1 MSGGIFHTRGARA
14 STQAIE
20 NYRFRQRLIP
30 VSLLLGVSLT
40 LASVF
45 LLAPTS
51 SAQDPVTTRIECSDA
66 TDDFVLLCLAF
77 EAVFNNFVDGV
88 VVVDLADAAKQGVID
103 ANLAERT
110 TDAPPCALPAPEFED
125 MCAEIDKAEDT
136 TAAAVAATDAML
148 ASLNEART
156 RRLTPDQHRSFDN
169 ILSSE
174 ITRIGIGIEF
184 ALLDT
189 DGNPCRTPSDTCR
202 MQILEVYSP
211 SPAETAGLMVGDVI
225 VAYGKVVADNPCR
238 DLRSLDYG
246 HDLGDTVSVS
256 ILRNGTAMDFDLVT
270 AEVIDPVVFSQ
281 IVDGNVGYIQLDVF
295 SSGSPEKFLA
305 HLTRL
310 INAGA
315 KAIVVDLRN
324 NPGGYLTET
333 GLISAAFLNDGDLV
347 YRIVSVHSDQ
357 SANAGGDGI
366 AADAIALPMAVAVN
380 GRSASGSE
388 LFALALRGNSRAKIV
403 GRSTFGKHTGQKTFT
418 AEASDGTSL
427 GAILV
432 TSLRF
437 FGPGD
442 LSSAGGIQP
451 DFVESISGC
460 AHPIGVV
467 RQSVPSLYPRVSDL
481 SITSV
486 PASVAYTPGEKVT
499 VAVSFDAPVS
509 VDTANG
515 TPYLELQVG
524 TEVRQAVYQSTLT
537 NNGISVVD
545 FEYTVANDTDDDGIS
560 IEQDSIILNGATI
573 RRRGAGWDAILD
585 HPRLAA
591 EIQHAVIPDPVIPDP
606 VIPDPVIPD
615 PVIPDPVIPDP
626 VIPDPV
632 IPDPVIPDPVI
643 PDPVIP
649 DPVIP
654 DPVIPDPVIPDPVTP
669 DPVTPDPVTP
679 DPVIPDPVIPDPVTP
694 EPEPIEPEPIEPE
707 QIEPEPTPDPAPD
720 PVELEPEQIFSDIS
734 HTLFVEHIYWLA
746 AQGITTGCGP
756 TTFCPDE
763 SVTRG
768 QMAAF
773 LNRALQLP
781 AADQD
786 YFTDDNGSTF
796 EDDIN
801 RLRQAGITTGCGPT
815 TSCWDQPTTRGQMAA
830 FLNRALQLPA
840 ADQDYFTD
848 DNGSTFEDDI
858 NRLRQAGITTGC
870 GPTTSCW
877 DQPTTR
883 GQMAAFLYRARDL
896 IEAARQQN
904 L

>member
-77 EAVFNNFVDGV
+77 EVVFNNFVDGV

-156 RRLTPDQHRSFDN
+156 GRLTPAQHRSFDD

-202 MQILEVYSP
+202 MLILEVYSP

-238 DLRSLDYG
+238 DLRSLDYD

-281 IVDGNVGYIQLDVF
+281 IVDGNVGYIQLDIF
-295 SSGSPEKFLA
+295 ATGSPETFLA

-324 NPGGYLTET
+324 NPGGYLTES

-347 YRIVSVHSDQ
+347 YRIVSVRSDQ

-388 LFALALRGNSRAKIV
+388 LFALAMRWNSRAKIV
-403 GRSTFGKHTGQKTFT
+403 GSTTYGKHTGQQTFA

-427 GAILV
+427 GAIQV

-442 LSSAGGIQP
+442 LSSAGGIHP
-451 DFVESISGC
+451 DFVESISDC

-467 RQSVPSLYPRVSDL
+467 RQSVPSLYPQVSEL

-486 PASVAYTPGEKVT
+486 
-499 VAVSFDAPVS
+499 
-509 VDTANG
+509 
-515 TPYLELQVG
+515 
-524 TEVRQAVYQSTLT
+524 
-537 NNGISVVD
+537 
-545 FEYTVANDTDDDGIS
+545 
-560 IEQDSIILNGATI
+560 
-573 RRRGAGWDAILD
+573 
-585 HPRLAA
+585 
-591 EIQHAVIPDPVIPDP
+591 
-606 VIPDPVIPD
+606 
-615 PVIPDPVIPDP
+615 
-626 VIPDPV
+626 
-632 IPDPVIPDPVI
+632 
-643 PDPVIP
+643 
-649 DPVIP
+649 
-654 DPVIPDPVIPDPVTP
+654 
-669 DPVTPDPVTP
+669 
-679 DPVIPDPVIPDPVTP
+679 
-694 EPEPIEPEPIEPE
+694 
-707 QIEPEPTPDPAPD
+707 PTPDPAPD
-720 PVELEPEQIFSDIS
+720 PVVLEPEQIFSDIS

-801 RLRQAGITTGCGPT
+801 RLRQAGITTGCGTDMFCP
-815 TSCWDQPTTRGQMAA
+815 DLPVTRGQMAA

-870 GPTTSCW
+870 GTDMFCP
-877 DQPTTR
+877 DLPVTR
-883 GQMAAFLYRARDL
+883 GQMATFLYRARDL
-896 IEAARQQN
+896 IEAARQQD

>member
-20 NYRFRQRLIP
+20 SYRFRQRLIP

-45 LLAPTS
+45 VFAPAS
-51 SAQDPVTTRIECSDA
+51 SAQDPVTNRIECSDPS
-66 TDDFVLLCLAF
+66 DDFVLLCLAF
-77 EAVFNNFVDGV
+77 EAVVNNFVDGV
-88 VVVDLADAAKQGVID
+88 VVADLAEAAKQGVID

-136 TAAAVAATDAML
+136 TAAALAAADAML

-156 RRLTPDQHRSFDN
+156 HRLTPAQHRSTDDV
-169 ILSSE
+169 LSSE

-184 ALLDT
+184 ALLDN
-189 DGNPCRTPSDTCR
+189 DGNPCTTPSYTCR
-202 MQILEVYSP
+202 MLILEVYSP

-238 DLRSLDYG
+238 DLRSLDDD

-256 ILRNGTAMDFDLVT
+256 ILRNGTTMDFDLVT

-281 IVDGNVGYIQLDVF
+281 MVDGNVGYIQLDFF

-315 KAIVVDLRN
+315 KAIVVDIRN
-324 NPGGYLTET
+324 NTGGYLTET

-347 YRIVSVHSDQ
+347 YRIVSVHLDQ
-357 SANAGGDGI
+357 SANVSGDGI
-366 AADAIALPMAVAVN
+366 ASDSIALPMAIAVN

-388 LFALALRGNSRAKIV
+388 LFALAVRGNNRAKIV
-403 GRSTFGKHTGQKTFT
+403 GSTTFGKHTGHQTFA

-427 GAILV
+427 GAIQV

-442 LSSAGGIQP
+442 ISSAGGIHP
-451 DFVESISGC
+451 DFVESISDC

-467 RQSVPSLYPRVSDL
+467 RQSVPSLYPRVSEL

-486 PASVAYTPGEKVT
+486 PASVAYTSGEKVT
-499 VAVSFDAPVS
+499 AAVSFDSPVF

-515 TPYLELQVG
+515 KPYLELQVG

-537 NNGISVVD
+537 NNGVSVVE
-545 FEYTVANDTDDDGIS
+545 FEYTVGNDTDDDGIS

-585 HPRLAA
+585 HPPLAA
-591 EIQHAVIPDPVIPDP
+591 EIHHAVTEPPIIDPVIIDP
-606 VIPDPVIPD
+606 VIIDPVIID
-615 PVIPDPVIPDP
+615 PVIIDPVIIDP
-626 VIPDPV
+626 VIINPVIIDPV
-632 IPDPVIPDPVI
+632 IIDPVIIDPVI
-643 PDPVIP
+643 VEPRPV
-649 DPVIP
+649 
-654 DPVIPDPVIPDPVTP
+654 
-669 DPVTPDPVTP
+669 
-679 DPVIPDPVIPDPVTP
+679 
-694 EPEPIEPEPIEPE
+694 EPEPVEP
-707 QIEPEPTPDPAPD
+707 DRY
-720 PVELEPEQIFSDIS
+720 FSDIS
-734 HTLFVEHIYWLA
+734 HTSFVEAINWLA
-746 AQGITTGCGP
+746 EQQITQGCGQD
-756 TTFCPDE
+756 TFCPDLP
-763 SVTRG
+763 VTRG

-773 LNRALQLP
+773 LSRALQLP

-786 YFTDDNGSTF
+786 YFNDDNNSTF
-796 EDDIN
+796 QNYIN
-801 RLRQAGITTGCGPT
+801 RLRQAGITQGCGQDTFCP
-815 TSCWDQPTTRGQMAA
+815 DLPVTRGQMAA
-830 FLNRALQLPA
+830 FLSRALQLPA
-840 ADQDYFTD
+840 ADQDYFND
-848 DNGSTFEDDI
+848 DNNSTFQDYI
-858 NRLRQAGITTGC
+858 NRLRQAGITQGC
-870 GPTTSCW
+870 GTDTFCP
-877 DQPTTR
+877 DLPVTR

-896 IEAARQQN
+896 IAAARQPTS
-904 L
+904 

>member
-20 NYRFRQRLIP
+20 NYRFHQRLIP

-45 LLAPTS
+45 LFASAS
-51 SAQDPVTTRIECSDA
+51 SAQDPVTNRIECSDA
-66 TDDFVLLCLAF
+66 SDDFVILCTAF
-77 EAVFNNFVDGV
+77 EAVVDNFVDGV
-88 VVVDLADAAKQGVID
+88 VVADLAEAAKQGVIH

-110 TDAPPCALPAPEFED
+110 TDAPPCALPAPEFEE

-136 TAAAVAATDAML
+136 TAAALAATDAML

-156 RRLTPDQHRSFDN
+156 RRLTPAQLGFFDSN
-169 ILSSE
+169 LTTDI
-174 ITRIGIGIEF
+174 IRIGIGIEF
-184 ALLDT
+184 SLLDT
-189 DGNPCRTPSDTCR
+189 DGNPCTTPSDTCR

-225 VAYGKVVADNPCR
+225 VKYGKVVANSTCR
-238 DLRSLDYG
+238 DLRSLDDG

-270 AEVIDPVVFSQ
+270 AEVIDPVIFSQ
-281 IVDGNVGYIQLDVF
+281 IVDGNVGYIQLDIF

-333 GLISAAFLNDGDLV
+333 GLISAAFLNNGDLV
-347 YRIVSVHSDQ
+347 YRIVAVHLDQ

-366 AADAIALPMAVAVN
+366 ASDAIALPMAVAVN

-388 LFALALRGNSRAKIV
+388 LFTLAMRGNDRAKIV
-403 GRSTFGKHTGQKTFT
+403 GSTTFGKHTGQQTFT

-427 GAILV
+427 GAIQV

-442 LSSAGGIQP
+442 LSSQGGIQP
-451 DFVESISGC
+451 DFVESISDC

-467 RQSVPSLYPRVSDL
+467 RQSVPSLYPRVSEL
-481 SITSV
+481 SITSM
-486 PASVAYTPGEKVT
+486 PASVAYKSGEKVT
-499 VAVSFDAPVS
+499 VVVSFDAPVS
-509 VDTANG
+509 VNTANG
-515 TPYLELQVG
+515 KPYLELQVG

-537 NNGISVVD
+537 TSGVSVVD

-573 RRRGAGWDAILD
+573 RKRGAGWDAILD

-591 EIQHAVIPDPVIPDP
+591 EIQHAVIPDPV
-606 VIPDPVIPD
+606 
-615 PVIPDPVIPDP
+615 
-626 VIPDPV
+626 
-632 IPDPVIPDPVI
+632 
-643 PDPVIP
+643 
-649 DPVIP
+649 
-654 DPVIPDPVIPDPVTP
+654 
-669 DPVTPDPVTP
+669 
-679 DPVIPDPVIPDPVTP
+679 TP

-707 QIEPEPTPDPAPD
+707 PIEPEPIEPEPIEPEPIEPEPIEPEPTPDPAPD
-720 PVELEPEQIFSDIS
+720 PAELEPEQIFSDIS
-734 HTLFVEHIYWLA
+734 HTLFVEQIYWLA

-756 TTFCPDE
+756 TNFCPDE

-768 QMAAF
+768 QMAAYLNRALQLPAADQDYFTDDNGSTFEDDINRLRQAGITTGCGPTTFCGDEPVTRGQIAAF

-801 RLRQAGITTGCGPT
+801 RLRQAGITTGCG
-815 TSCWDQPTTRGQMAA
+815 S
-830 FLNRALQLPA
+830 
-840 ADQDYFTD
+840 
-848 DNGSTFEDDI
+848 
-858 NRLRQAGITTGC
+858 
-870 GPTTSCW
+870 TTSCW

-896 IEAARQQN
+896 IEAARQHN

>member
-1 MSGGIFHTRGARA
+1 MSGSASHTPGARA
-14 STQAIE
+14 STKAIE
-20 NYRFRQRLIP
+20 NRFRQRLIP

-40 LASVF
+40 LASAF
-45 LLAPTS
+45 LLASTS
-51 SAQDPVTTRIECSDA
+51 SAQDPVTNRIECSDA

-77 EAVFNNFVDGV
+77 ETVVNNFVDGV
-88 VVVDLADAAKQGVID
+88 VVVDLAEAAKQGVID

-156 RRLTPDQHRSFDN
+156 RRLTPAQHRSFDD
-169 ILSSE
+169 ILSPE

-184 ALLDT
+184 ALLDA

-202 MQILEVYSP
+202 LLILEVYSP

-256 ILRNGTAMDFDLVT
+256 ILRDGTAMDFDLVT

-281 IVDGNVGYIQLDVF
+281 IVDGNVGYIQLDIF
-295 SSGSPEKFLA
+295 ATGSPETFLA
-305 HLTRL
+305 HLTSL
-310 INAGA
+310 IDAGA

-347 YRIVSVHSDQ
+347 YLIASVHLDQ
-357 SANAGGDGI
+357 SANASGNGM
-366 AADAIALPMAVAVN
+366 AADAIAFPMAIAVN

-388 LFALALRGNSRAKIV
+388 LFALAMRGNSRAKIV
-403 GRSTFGKHTGQKTFT
+403 GSTTFGKHTGQQTFA

-427 GAILV
+427 GAIQV

-451 DFVESISGC
+451 DFVESISDC
-460 AHPIGVV
+460 VHPIGVV
-467 RQSVPSLYPRVSDL
+467 RQSVPSLYPRVSEL
-481 SITSV
+481 SLTSM
-486 PASVAYTPGEKVT
+486 PASVAYKSGEKVT

-515 TPYLELQVG
+515 KPYLELQVG
-524 TEVRQAVYQSTLT
+524 TEVRQAVYKSTLT
-537 NNGISVVD
+537 SNGVSVVD
-545 FEYTVANDTDDDGIS
+545 FEYIVANDTDDDGIS
-560 IEQDSIILNGATI
+560 IEQDSIVGNGATI

-585 HPRLAA
+585 HPLLAA
-591 EIQHAVIPDPVIPDP
+591 EIHHAVTEPPVI
-606 VIPDPVIPD
+606 
-615 PVIPDPVIPDP
+615 
-626 VIPDPV
+626 
-632 IPDPVIPDPVI
+632 
-643 PDPVIP
+643 
-649 DPVIP
+649 
-654 DPVIPDPVIPDPVTP
+654 
-669 DPVTPDPVTP
+669 
-679 DPVIPDPVIPDPVTP
+679 
-694 EPEPIEPEPIEPE
+694 
-707 QIEPEPTPDPAPD
+707 
-720 PVELEPEQIFSDIS
+720 
-734 HTLFVEHIYWLA
+734 

-756 TTFCPDE
+756 TTFCGDE
-763 SVTRG
+763 PVTRG

-773 LNRALQLP
+773 LSRALQLP

-801 RLRQAGITTGCGPT
+801 RLRQAGITTGCGTDTFCPDL
-815 TSCWDQPTTRGQMAA
+815 SVTRGQMAA
-830 FLNRALQLPA
+830 FLSRALQLPA
-840 ADQDYFTD
+840 ADQDYFND
-848 DNGSTFEDDI
+848 DNNSTFQDYI

-870 GPTTSCW
+870 GPTTFCPDESV
-877 DQPTTR
+877 TR

>member
-14 STQAIE
+14 SIQAIE
-20 NYRFRQRLIP
+20 NHRFRQRLIP

-45 LLAPTS
+45 LFASAS
-51 SAQDPVTTRIECSDA
+51 SAQDPVTNRIECNDA
-66 TDDFVLLCLAF
+66 TDDFVILCFAF
-77 EAVFNNFVDGV
+77 EAVVDNFVDGV
-88 VVVDLADAAKQGVID
+88 VAADLAEAATQGVIH

-110 TDAPPCALPAPEFED
+110 ADAPPCALPAPEFEE
-125 MCAEIDKAEDT
+125 MCDEIDKVEDT
-136 TAAAVAATDAML
+136 TAAALAATDAML

-156 RRLTPDQHRSFDN
+156 RRLTPAQLRFFDGN
-169 ILSSE
+169 LTTDI
-174 ITRIGIGIEF
+174 IRIGIGIEF
-184 ALLDT
+184 SLLDT
-189 DGNPCRTPSDTCR
+189 DGNPCTTPSDTCR
-202 MQILEVYSP
+202 MHILEVYSP

-225 VAYGKVVADNPCR
+225 VKYGKVVANSTCR
-238 DLRSLDYG
+238 DLRSQDDG

-270 AEVIDPVVFSQ
+270 AEVIDPVIFSQ
-281 IVDGNVGYIQLDVF
+281 IVDGNVGYIQLDSF

-333 GLISAAFLNDGDLV
+333 GLISAAFLNNGDLV

-357 SANAGGDGI
+357 SANADGDGI
-366 AADAIALPMAVAVN
+366 ASDAIALPMAVAVN

-388 LFALALRGNSRAKIV
+388 LFALAMRGNDRAKIV
-403 GRSTFGKHTGQKTFT
+403 GSTTFGKHTGQQTFT

-427 GAILV
+427 GAIQL

-442 LSSAGGIQP
+442 LSSQGGIQP
-451 DFVESISGC
+451 DFVESISDC

-467 RQSVPSLYPRVSDL
+467 RQSVPSLYPRVSEL
-481 SITSV
+481 SITSM
-486 PASVAYTPGEKVT
+486 PASVAYKSGEKVT
-499 VAVSFDAPVS
+499 VVVSFDAPVS
-509 VDTANG
+509 VNAANG
-515 TPYLELQVG
+515 KPYLELQVG

-537 NNGISVVD
+537 TSGVSVVD

-560 IEQDSIILNGATI
+560 IEQDSIVLNGATI

-585 HPRLAA
+585 HPRLAS
-591 EIQHAVIPDPVIPDP
+591 EIQHAVIPDPVA
-606 VIPDPVIPD
+606 
-615 PVIPDPVIPDP
+615 
-626 VIPDPV
+626 
-632 IPDPVIPDPVI
+632 
-643 PDPVIP
+643 
-649 DPVIP
+649 
-654 DPVIPDPVIPDPVTP
+654 
-669 DPVTPDPVTP
+669 
-679 DPVIPDPVIPDPVTP
+679 P
-694 EPEPIEPEPIEPE
+694 EPEP
-707 QIEPEPTPDPAPD
+707 IEPEPTPDPAPD
-720 PVELEPEQIFSDIS
+720 PVEPEPGQIYSDIS
-734 HTLFVEHIYWLA
+734 LTLFVEHIYWLA

-756 TTFCPDE
+756 TNFCPDE
-763 SVTRG
+763 SVTRGQMAAFLNRALQLPAADQDYFTDDNGSTLEDDINRLRQAGITTGCGPTTFCGDEPVTRG

-815 TSCWDQPTTRGQMAA
+815 T
-830 FLNRALQLPA
+830 F
-840 ADQDYFTD
+840 
-848 DNGSTFEDDI
+848 
-858 NRLRQAGITTGC
+858 C
-870 GPTTSCW
+870 GDEPV
-877 DQPTTR
+877 TR

-896 IEAARQQN
+896 IEAARRQN

>member
-1 MSGGIFHTRGARA
+1 MSGSASHTPGARA

-77 EAVFNNFVDGV
+77 EAVVNNFVDGV
-88 VVVDLADAAKQGVID
+88 VVVDLAEAAKQGVID

-148 ASLNEART
+148 ASLNETRT
-156 RRLTPDQHRSFDN
+156 HRLTPAQHRSFDD
-169 ILSSE
+169 ILRPE

-189 DGNPCRTPSDTCR
+189 DGNPCTTPSDTCR
-202 MQILEVYSP
+202 MLILEVYSP

-225 VAYGKVVADNPCR
+225 VEYGKVVANSTCR
-238 DLRSLDYG
+238 DLRSLDDG

-281 IVDGNVGYIQLDVF
+281 IVDGNVGYIQLDIF
-295 SSGSPEKFLA
+295 ATGSPETFLA
-305 HLTRL
+305 HLTNL
-310 INAGA
+310 IGAGA

-347 YRIVSVHSDQ
+347 YRVVSVHFDQ
-357 SANAGGDGI
+357 SANAGGNGI
-366 AADAIALPMAVAVN
+366 AADAIALPMAIAVN

-388 LFALALRGNSRAKIV
+388 LFALALRWNDRAKIV
-403 GRSTFGKHTGQKTFT
+403 GSTTFGKHTGQQTFT

-427 GAILV
+427 GAIQV

-442 LSSAGGIQP
+442 LSSQGGIQP
-451 DFVESISGC
+451 DFVESISDC

-467 RQSVPSLYPRVSDL
+467 RQSVPSLYPRVSEL
-481 SITSV
+481 SITSM
-486 PASVAYTPGEKVT
+486 PASVAYKSGEKVT

-515 TPYLELQVG
+515 KPYLELQVG

-537 NNGISVVD
+537 NNGVSVVD

-573 RRRGAGWDAILD
+573 RRPGAGWDAILD

-591 EIQHAVIPDPVIPDP
+591 EIQHPVIPD
-606 VIPDPVIPD
+606 
-615 PVIPDPVIPDP
+615 
-626 VIPDPV
+626 
-632 IPDPVIPDPVI
+632 
-643 PDPVIP
+643 
-649 DPVIP
+649 
-654 DPVIPDPVIPDPVTP
+654 
-669 DPVTPDPVTP
+669 
-679 DPVIPDPVIPDPVTP
+679 
-694 EPEPIEPEPIEPE
+694 PEPIEPEPIEPE
-707 QIEPEPTPDPAPD
+707 PTPDPL
-720 PVELEPEQIFSDIS
+720 ELEPEQIFSDIS

-815 TSCWDQPTTRGQMAA
+815 TFCGDEPVTRGQMAA

-840 ADQDYFTD
+840 TDQDYFTD
-848 DNGSTFEDDI
+848 DNGSTVEDHI

>member
-1 MSGGIFHTRGARA
+1 MA
-14 STQAIE
+14 SA
-20 NYRFRQRLIP
+20 
-30 VSLLLGVSLT
+30 
-40 LASVF
+40 F
-45 LLAPTS
+45 LLASTS
-51 SAQDPVTTRIECSDA
+51 SAQDPVTNRIECSDA

-77 EAVFNNFVDGV
+77 ETVVNNFVDGV
-88 VVVDLADAAKQGVID
+88 VVVDLAEAAKQGVID

-156 RRLTPDQHRSFDN
+156 RRLTPAQHRSFDD
-169 ILSSE
+169 ILSPE

-189 DGNPCRTPSDTCR
+189 DGNPCTTPSDTCR
-202 MQILEVYSP
+202 LLILEVYSP

-281 IVDGNVGYIQLDVF
+281 IVDGNVGYIQLDIF
-295 SSGSPEKFLA
+295 ATGSPETFLA
-305 HLTRL
+305 HLTSL
-310 INAGA
+310 IDAGA

-333 GLISAAFLNDGDLV
+333 SLISAAFLNDGDLV
-347 YRIVSVHSDQ
+347 YRIASVHLDQ
-357 SANAGGDGI
+357 SANASGDGM
-366 AADAIALPMAVAVN
+366 AADAIAFPMAIAVN

-388 LFALALRGNSRAKIV
+388 LFTLALRGNSRAKIV
-403 GRSTFGKHTGQKTFT
+403 GSTTFGKHTGQQTFA

-427 GAILV
+427 GAIQV

-451 DFVESISGC
+451 DFVESISDC
-460 AHPIGVV
+460 VHPIGVV
-467 RQSVPSLYPRVSDL
+467 RQSVPSLYPRVSEL
-481 SITSV
+481 SLTSM
-486 PASVAYTPGEKVT
+486 PASVAYKSGEKVT

-515 TPYLELQVG
+515 KPYLELQVG
-524 TEVRQAVYQSTLT
+524 TEVRQAVYKSTLT
-537 NNGISVVD
+537 SNGVSVVD

-560 IEQDSIILNGATI
+560 IEQDSIVGNGATI

-585 HPRLAA
+585 HPLLAA
-591 EIQHAVIPDPVIPDP
+591 EINHAVTEPPIIDPVIIDP
-606 VIPDPVIPD
+606 VIVE
-615 PVIPDPVIPDP
+615 
-626 VIPDPV
+626 
-632 IPDPVIPDPVI
+632 
-643 PDPVIP
+643 
-649 DPVIP
+649 
-654 DPVIPDPVIPDPVTP
+654 
-669 DPVTPDPVTP
+669 
-679 DPVIPDPVIPDPVTP
+679 P
-694 EPEPIEPEPIEPE
+694 EPEPE
-707 QIEPEPTPDPAPD
+707 
-720 PVELEPEQIFSDIS
+720 PVEPDRYFSDIS
-734 HTLFVEHIYWLA
+734 HTSFIEAINWLA
-746 AQGITTGCGP
+746 EQQITQGCGQD
-756 TTFCPDE
+756 TFCPDLP
-763 SVTRG
+763 VTRG

-773 LNRALQLP
+773 LSRALQLP

-786 YFTDDNGSTF
+786 YFNDDNNSTF
-796 EDDIN
+796 QDYIN
-801 RLRQAGITTGCGPT
+801 RLRQAGITQGCGQDTFCP
-815 TSCWDQPTTRGQMAA
+815 DLPVTRGQMAA
-830 FLNRALQLPA
+830 FLSRALQLPA
-840 ADQDYFTD
+840 ADQDYFND
-848 DNGSTFEDDI
+848 DNNSTFQDYI
-858 NRLRQAGITTGC
+858 NRLIQAGITQGC
-870 GPTTSCW
+870 GTDTFCP
-877 DQPTTR
+877 DLPVAR

-896 IEAARQQN
+896 IAAARQPTS
-904 L
+904 

>member
-20 NYRFRQRLIP
+20 NYRFRRRLIP

-77 EAVFNNFVDGV
+77 EASVDNFVDGV

-156 RRLTPDQHRSFDN
+156 RRLTPAQHRSFSGS
-169 ILSSE
+169 LGSE

-189 DGNPCRTPSDTCR
+189 DGNPCTTPSGTCD

-211 SPAETAGLMVGDVI
+211 SPADTAGLMVGDVI

-238 DLRSLDYG
+238 DLRSLDDD

-256 ILRNGTAMDFDLVT
+256 ILRDGTAMDFDLVT

-281 IVDGNVGYIQLDVF
+281 IVDGNVGYIQLDIF
-295 SSGSPEKFLA
+295 ATGSPEKFLA
-305 HLTRL
+305 HLTNL
-310 INAGA
+310 IGAGA

-347 YRIVSVHSDQ
+347 YRVVSVHSDQ
-357 SANAGGDGI
+357 SANAGGNGI

-380 GRSASGSE
+380 GRSASASE

-403 GRSTFGKHTGQKTFT
+403 GSTTFGKHTGQKTFT

-427 GAILV
+427 GAIQV

-451 DFVESISGC
+451 DFVESISDC

-467 RQSVPSLYPRVSDL
+467 RQSVPSLYPRVSEL

-486 PASVAYTPGEKVT
+486 PVSVAYKSGEKVT
-499 VAVSFDAPVS
+499 VAVSFDVPVF
-509 VDTANG
+509 VDTSNG
-515 TPYLELQVG
+515 KPYLELQVG
-524 TEVRQAVYQSTLT
+524 TEVRQAVYKSTLT
-537 NNGISVVD
+537 TSGVSVVD

-560 IEQDSIILNGATI
+560 IEQDAIIGNGATI

-585 HPRLAA
+585 HPPLAA
-591 EIQHAVIPDPVIPDP
+591 EVHHAVTKPVIIDPVITNSVITNP
-606 VIPDPVIPD
+606 VITNPVITN
-615 PVIPDPVIPDP
+615 PV
-626 VIPDPV
+626 
-632 IPDPVIPDPVI
+632 
-643 PDPVIP
+643 
-649 DPVIP
+649 
-654 DPVIPDPVIPDPVTP
+654 
-669 DPVTPDPVTP
+669 
-679 DPVIPDPVIPDPVTP
+679 
-694 EPEPIEPEPIEPE
+694 
-707 QIEPEPTPDPAPD
+707 
-720 PVELEPEQIFSDIS
+720 VELEPEQIFSDIS

-763 SVTRG
+763 FVTRG

-773 LNRALQLP
+773 LNRALRLP
-781 AADQD
+781 SADQD
-786 YFTDDNGSTF
+786 YFSDDNGSTF

-801 RLRQAGITTGCGPT
+801 RLRQAGITTGCGTDTFCPGLPV
-815 TSCWDQPTTRGQMAA
+815 SRGQMAA
-830 FLNRALQLPA
+830 FLNRALRLPS
-840 ADQDYFTD
+840 ADQDYFSD

-896 IEAARQQN
+896 IGAARQQN

>member
-1 MSGGIFHTRGARA
+1 MSGGISHTRGARA

-20 NYRFRQRLIP
+20 NYRFRQRLIT

-45 LLAPTS
+45 LFASAS
-51 SAQDPVTTRIECSDA
+51 SAQDPVTNRIECSDA

-77 EAVFNNFVDGV
+77 EAVVDNFVDGV
-88 VVVDLADAAKQGVID
+88 VVADLAEAAKQGVID

-148 ASLNEART
+148 ASLNETRT
-156 RRLTPDQHRSFDN
+156 RRLTPAQHRSIDD
-169 ILSSE
+169 ILRPE

-189 DGNPCRTPSDTCR
+189 DGNPCTTPSDTCR
-202 MQILEVYSP
+202 MLILEVYSP

-246 HDLGDTVSVS
+246 HDLGDTVSLS

-281 IVDGNVGYIQLDVF
+281 IVDGNVGYIQLDTF
-295 SSGSPEKFLA
+295 ATGSPKTFLA
-305 HLTRL
+305 YLTNL

-347 YRIVSVHSDQ
+347 YRIVSVHLDQ

-403 GRSTFGKHTGQKTFT
+403 GSTTFGKHTGQKTFT

-427 GAILV
+427 GAIQV

-451 DFVESISGC
+451 DFVESISDC

-467 RQSVPSLYPRVSDL
+467 RQSVPSLYPRVSEL
-481 SITSV
+481 SITSM
-486 PASVAYTPGEKVT
+486 PASVAYKSGEKVT

-509 VDTANG
+509 VDTANRK
-515 TPYLELQVG
+515 PYLELQVG
-524 TEVRQAVYQSTLT
+524 TEVRQAVYKSTLT
-537 NNGISVVD
+537 ASGVSVVD

-669 DPVTPDPVTP
+669 DPVT
-679 DPVIPDPVIPDPVTP
+679 PDPVIPDPVTP

>member
-1 MSGGIFHTRGARA
+1 MSGSASHTPGARA

-45 LLAPTS
+45 LFASAS
-51 SAQDPVTTRIECSDA
+51 SAQDPVTNRIECSDA

-77 EAVFNNFVDGV
+77 EAVVNNFVDGV

-156 RRLTPDQHRSFDN
+156 RRLTPAQHRSFDD
-169 ILSSE
+169 ILSPE

-189 DGNPCRTPSDTCR
+189 DGNPCTTPSDTCR
-202 MQILEVYSP
+202 LLILEVYSP

-246 HDLGDTVSVS
+246 HDLGDTLSVS

-281 IVDGNVGYIQLDVF
+281 IVDGNVGYIQLDIF
-295 SSGSPEKFLA
+295 ATGSPETFLA
-305 HLTRL
+305 HLTSL
-310 INAGA
+310 IDAGA

-347 YRIVSVHSDQ
+347 YRIASVHLDQ
-357 SANAGGDGI
+357 SANASGDGI
-366 AADAIALPMAVAVN
+366 AADAIAFPMAIAVN

-388 LFALALRGNSRAKIV
+388 LFTLALRGNDRAKIV
-403 GRSTFGKHTGQKTFT
+403 GSTTFGKHTGQQTFA

-427 GAILV
+427 GAIQV

-451 DFVESISGC
+451 DFVESISSC

-467 RQSVPSLYPRVSDL
+467 RQSVPSLYPRVSEL

-486 PASVAYTPGEKVT
+486 PASVAYTSGEKVT
-499 VAVSFDAPVS
+499 VAVSFDAPVF

-515 TPYLELQVG
+515 KPYLELQVG
-524 TEVRQAVYQSTLT
+524 TEVRQAVYKSTLT
-537 NNGISVVD
+537 NNGVSVVD
-545 FEYTVANDTDDDGIS
+545 FEYIVGNDTDDDRIS
-560 IEQDSIILNGATI
+560 IEQDSIVGNGATI

-585 HPRLAA
+585 HPPLAA
-591 EIQHAVIPDPVIPDP
+591 EIHQ
-606 VIPDPVIPD
+606 
-615 PVIPDPVIPDP
+615 
-626 VIPDPV
+626 
-632 IPDPVIPDPVI
+632 
-643 PDPVIP
+643 
-649 DPVIP
+649 
-654 DPVIPDPVIPDPVTP
+654 
-669 DPVTPDPVTP
+669 
-679 DPVIPDPVIPDPVTP
+679 P
-694 EPEPIEPEPIEPE
+694 EPEPEPDPEP
-707 QIEPEPTPDPAPD
+707 EPEPTPDPASD

-734 HTLFVEHIYWLA
+734 HTLFVEHIYWLV

-763 SVTRG
+763 SVTRGQMAAFLSRALQLPAADQDYFTDDNGSTFEDDINRLRQAGITTGCGTDMFCPDLLVTRG

-815 TSCWDQPTTRGQMAA
+815 TSCWDQPTTRGQ
-830 FLNRALQLPA
+830 
-840 ADQDYFTD
+840 T
-848 DNGSTFEDDI
+848 
-858 NRLRQAGITTGC
+858 
-870 GPTTSCW
+870 
-877 DQPTTR
+877 
-883 GQMAAFLYRARDL
+883 AAFLYRARDL

>member
-77 EAVFNNFVDGV
+77 EVVFNNFVDGV

-156 RRLTPDQHRSFDN
+156 GRLTPAQHRSFDD

-202 MQILEVYSP
+202 MLILEVYSP

-281 IVDGNVGYIQLDVF
+281 IVDGNVGYIQLDIF
-295 SSGSPEKFLA
+295 ATGSPETFLA

-324 NPGGYLTET
+324 NPGGYLTES

-347 YRIVSVHSDQ
+347 YRILSVRSDQ

-388 LFALALRGNSRAKIV
+388 LFALAMRGNSRAKIV
-403 GRSTFGKHTGQKTFT
+403 GSTTYGKHTGQQTFA

-427 GAILV
+427 GAIQV

-451 DFVESISGC
+451 HFVESISDC

-467 RQSVPSLYPRVSDL
+467 RQSVPSLYPQVSEL
-481 SITSV
+481 SITS
-486 PASVAYTPGEKVT
+486 
-499 VAVSFDAPVS
+499 
-509 VDTANG
+509 
-515 TPYLELQVG
+515 
-524 TEVRQAVYQSTLT
+524 
-537 NNGISVVD
+537 
-545 FEYTVANDTDDDGIS
+545 
-560 IEQDSIILNGATI
+560 
-573 RRRGAGWDAILD
+573 
-585 HPRLAA
+585 
-591 EIQHAVIPDPVIPDP
+591 
-606 VIPDPVIPD
+606 
-615 PVIPDPVIPDP
+615 
-626 VIPDPV
+626 
-632 IPDPVIPDPVI
+632 
-643 PDPVIP
+643 
-649 DPVIP
+649 
-654 DPVIPDPVIPDPVTP
+654 
-669 DPVTPDPVTP
+669 
-679 DPVIPDPVIPDPVTP
+679 
-694 EPEPIEPEPIEPE
+694 
-707 QIEPEPTPDPAPD
+707 EPTPDPAPD
-720 PVELEPEQIFSDIS
+720 PVVLEPEQIFSDIS

-801 RLRQAGITTGCGPT
+801 RLRQAGITTGCGTDMFCP
-815 TSCWDQPTTRGQMAA
+815 DLPVTRGQIA
-830 FLNRALQLPA
+830 
-840 ADQDYFTD
+840 T
-848 DNGSTFEDDI
+848 
-858 NRLRQAGITTGC
+858 
-870 GPTTSCW
+870 
-877 DQPTTR
+877 
-883 GQMAAFLYRARDL
+883 FLYRARDL
-896 IEAARQQN
+896 IEAARQQD

>member
-77 EAVFNNFVDGV
+77 EVVFNNFVDGV

-156 RRLTPDQHRSFDN
+156 GRLTPAQHRSFDD

-202 MQILEVYSP
+202 MLILEVYSP

-238 DLRSLDYG
+238 DLRSLDYD

-281 IVDGNVGYIQLDVF
+281 IVDGNVGYIQLDIF
-295 SSGSPEKFLA
+295 ATGSPETFLA

-324 NPGGYLTET
+324 NPGGYLTES

-347 YRIVSVHSDQ
+347 YRIVSVRSDQ

-388 LFALALRGNSRAKIV
+388 LFALAMRWNSRAKIV
-403 GRSTFGKHTGQKTFT
+403 GSTTYGKHTGQQTFA

-427 GAILV
+427 GAIQV

-442 LSSAGGIQP
+442 LSSAGGIHP
-451 DFVESISGC
+451 DFVESISDC

-467 RQSVPSLYPRVSDL
+467 RQSVPSLYPQVSEL

-486 PASVAYTPGEKVT
+486 
-499 VAVSFDAPVS
+499 
-509 VDTANG
+509 
-515 TPYLELQVG
+515 
-524 TEVRQAVYQSTLT
+524 
-537 NNGISVVD
+537 
-545 FEYTVANDTDDDGIS
+545 
-560 IEQDSIILNGATI
+560 
-573 RRRGAGWDAILD
+573 
-585 HPRLAA
+585 
-591 EIQHAVIPDPVIPDP
+591 
-606 VIPDPVIPD
+606 
-615 PVIPDPVIPDP
+615 
-626 VIPDPV
+626 
-632 IPDPVIPDPVI
+632 
-643 PDPVIP
+643 
-649 DPVIP
+649 
-654 DPVIPDPVIPDPVTP
+654 
-669 DPVTPDPVTP
+669 
-679 DPVIPDPVIPDPVTP
+679 
-694 EPEPIEPEPIEPE
+694 
-707 QIEPEPTPDPAPD
+707 PTPDPAPD
-720 PVELEPEQIFSDIS
+720 PVVLEPEQIFSDIS

-801 RLRQAGITTGCGPT
+801 RLRQAGITTGCGTDMFCP
-815 TSCWDQPTTRGQMAA
+815 DLPVTRGQMAT

-870 GPTTSCW
+870 GTDMFCP
-877 DQPTTR
+877 DLPVTR
-883 GQMAAFLYRARDL
+883 GQMATFLYRARDL
-896 IEAARQQN
+896 IEAARQQD

>member
-1 MSGGIFHTRGARA
+1 MSGSASHTPGARA
-14 STQAIE
+14 STKAIE
-20 NYRFRQRLIP
+20 NRFRQRLIP

-40 LASVF
+40 LASAF
-45 LLAPTS
+45 LLASTS
-51 SAQDPVTTRIECSDA
+51 SAQDPVTNRIECSDA

-77 EAVFNNFVDGV
+77 ETVVNNFVDGV
-88 VVVDLADAAKQGVID
+88 VVVDLAEAAKQGVID

-156 RRLTPDQHRSFDN
+156 RRLTPAQHRSFDD
-169 ILSSE
+169 ILSPE

-189 DGNPCRTPSDTCR
+189 DGNPCTTPSDTCR
-202 MQILEVYSP
+202 MLILEVYSP

-225 VAYGKVVADNPCR
+225 VAYGKVVAENPCR

-256 ILRNGTAMDFDLVT
+256 ILRDGTAMDFDLVT

-281 IVDGNVGYIQLDVF
+281 IVDGNVGYIQLDIF
-295 SSGSPEKFLA
+295 ATGSPETFLA
-305 HLTRL
+305 HLTSL
-310 INAGA
+310 IDAGA

-347 YRIVSVHSDQ
+347 YLIASVHLDQ
-357 SANAGGDGI
+357 SANSSGDGI
-366 AADAIALPMAVAVN
+366 AADAIAFPMAIAVN

-388 LFALALRGNSRAKIV
+388 LFALAMRGNSRAKIV
-403 GRSTFGKHTGQKTFT
+403 GSTTFGKHTGQQTFA

-427 GAILV
+427 GAIQV

-451 DFVESISGC
+451 DFVESISDC
-460 AHPIGVV
+460 VHPIGVV
-467 RQSVPSLYPRVSDL
+467 RQSVPSLYPRVSEL
-481 SITSV
+481 SLTSM
-486 PASVAYTPGEKVT
+486 PASVAYKSGEKVT

-515 TPYLELQVG
+515 KPYLELQVG
-524 TEVRQAVYQSTLT
+524 TEVRQAVYKSTLT
-537 NNGISVVD
+537 SNGVSVVD

-560 IEQDSIILNGATI
+560 IEQDSIVGNGATI

-585 HPRLAA
+585 HPPLAA
-591 EIQHAVIPDPVIPDP
+591 EIHQ
-606 VIPDPVIPD
+606 
-615 PVIPDPVIPDP
+615 
-626 VIPDPV
+626 
-632 IPDPVIPDPVI
+632 
-643 PDPVIP
+643 
-649 DPVIP
+649 
-654 DPVIPDPVIPDPVTP
+654 
-669 DPVTPDPVTP
+669 
-679 DPVIPDPVIPDPVTP
+679 P
-694 EPEPIEPEPIEPE
+694 EPEPEPDPEP
-707 QIEPEPTPDPAPD
+707 EPEPTPDPASD

-734 HTLFVEHIYWLA
+734 HTLFVEHIYWLV

-796 EDDIN
+796 EDNIN
-801 RLRQAGITTGCGPT
+801 RLRQAGITTGCGTDTFCPDLP
-815 TSCWDQPTTRGQMAA
+815 S
-830 FLNRALQLPA
+830 PA
-840 ADQDYFTD
+840 AKWPP
-848 DNGSTFEDDI
+848 S
-858 NRLRQAGITTGC
+858 
-870 GPTTSCW
+870 
-877 DQPTTR
+877 
-883 GQMAAFLYRARDL
+883 
-896 IEAARQQN
+896 
-904 L
+904 